1 MAWLIKPQRNMCP
14 LNVVRPVPSK
24 EVPTSLTGLKAGDS
38 MVQGVGSD
46 DIVGLEG
53 SIPLEGHGR
62 ERGIEDEG
70 GAWPTAKDTK
80 WLSMFSSWIYFVS
93 ETQSHVC

>member
-1 MAWLIKPQRNMCP
+1 MAWLIKPQRNMYP
-14 LNVVRPVPSK
+14 LNVARPVPSK

-53 SIPLEGHGR
+53 SIPEGHGR
-62 ERGIEDEG
+62 GSVIEDEG
-70 GAWPTAKDTK
+70 GAWPTGAMGVRK
-80 WLSMFSSWIYFVS
+80 I
-93 ETQSHVC
+93 QSGCQ

>member
-14 LNVVRPVPSK
+14 LNVARPLPSK
-24 EVPTSLTGLKAGDS
+24 EVPTYLTGLKAGDS

-62 ERGIEDEG
+62 GDEG
-70 GAWPTAKDTK
+70 GAWPTGAKGVRK
-80 WLSMFSSWIYFVS
+80 I
-93 ETQSHVC
+93 QSGCQ